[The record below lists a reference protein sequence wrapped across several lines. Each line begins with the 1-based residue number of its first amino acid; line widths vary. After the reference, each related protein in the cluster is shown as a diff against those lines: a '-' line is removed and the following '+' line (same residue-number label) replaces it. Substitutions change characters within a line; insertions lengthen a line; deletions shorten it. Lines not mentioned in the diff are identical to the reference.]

1 VTFTRGSWCWLS
13 VEPCWIEHPFTAGV
27 TLGECHSFATKEVAV
42 KVRVPLLLMLT
53 ASQGAAQVSAQQP
66 RASHDQAIYLKFP
79 DITWGKIVPEL
90 GDRSPEI
97 AILHVDPS
105 TQATKLMI
113 RVPKDFHV
121 PKHWHTANETHTIVS
136 GAFIMQH
143 DGGQREELGPGSF
156 NYVPSK
162 AVHQAWTKPEDG
174 TMLFIT
180 VDGTWD
186 VNWVDGP
193 PQAQAK

>member
-1 VTFTRGSWCWLS
+1 MKVLASL
-13 VEPCWIEHPFTAGV
+13 
-27 TLGECHSFATKEVAV
+27 LNLFA
-42 KVRVPLLLMLT
+42 
-53 ASQGAAQVSAQQP
+53 ASHATAQVSTQQP
-66 RASHDQAIYLKFP
+66 SVSHDQAIYLKFQ
-79 DITWGKIVPEL
+79 DLKWDKIAPEL

-105 TQATKLMI
+105 TQATKLTI

-121 PKHWHTANETHTIVS
+121 PKHWHTANETHTILS
-136 GAFIMQH
+136 GTFIMQH
-143 DGGQREELGPGSF
+143 EGGQREGLGPGSF

-162 AVHQAWTKPEDG
+162 AVHQAWTKPDDG
-174 TMLFIT
+174 TLLFIT
-180 VDGTWD
+180 VDGAWD